1 MSALACAWLLL
12 AAATPPPTTTP
23 APSPVPTSP
32 INILLNKSGSTG
44 VPRGQSL
51 AEVARHIKLKLP
63 ADQPRRLDNA
73 AVKSLAE
80 GVQLTTVKLAPSSG
94 QISLPSGFDE
104 SRKEYW
110 QRAYADSLARI
121 PAQEKR
127 VADLQS
133 EAGRLQQDFYRWDD
147 PAYRDGVIKPA
158 WDRALAQLAEAK
170 RELESLRKGPEVLL
184 AAAEREGVP
193 PGWFREPL
201 PPARAGRAQPTVVQ
215 ETPPPGTTPTPRR
228 PPTPTPIRPGGPE
241 GGD

>member
-1 MSALACAWLLL
+1 MSALTCAWVVLV
-12 AAATPPPTTTP
+12 AATPPPTVTP
-23 APSPVPTSP
+23 VPSPVPTSP

-80 GVQLTTVKLAPSSG
+80 GVQLTTAK
-94 QISLPSGFDE
+94 PSGASGRIELPGGVDE
-104 SRKEYW
+104 SRKKHW
-110 QRAYADSLARI
+110 QQAYADSLARI
-121 PAQEKR
+121 PAQERR
-127 VADLQS
+127 VAELES

-170 RELESLRKGPEVLL
+170 KELESLRKGPEVLL

-201 PPARAGRAQPTVVQ
+201 PPARAGRARPTVV
-215 ETPPPGTTPTPRR
+215 EEPPVPGTTPTPRR

-241 GGD
+241 EGD

>member
-1 MSALACAWLLL
+1 MSALAWAGLLL
-12 AAATPPPTTTP
+12 AAATPTPTPTP
-23 APSPVPTSP
+23 TPVPTSP
-32 INILLNKSGSTG
+32 IGILLNKGGSTSA
-44 VPRGQSL
+44 PRGQSL

-80 GVQLTTVKLAPSSG
+80 GVQLTTAKPAHSSG
-94 QISLPSGFDE
+94 QSSLASGFDE
-104 SRKEYW
+104 SRKRYW
-110 QRAYADSLARI
+110 QQAYAEARARI
-121 PAQEKR
+121 PAQEKH

-133 EAGRLQQDFYRWDD
+133 EAARLQQDFYRWDD

-170 RELESLRKGPEVLL
+170 KELEALRKGPEVVL
-184 AAAEREGVP
+184 AAADREGVP

-201 PPARAGRAQPTVVQ
+201 PPARAGRVQPRPPQ

-228 PPTPTPIRPGGPE
+228 PPTPTPIRPGGSE
-241 GGD
+241 GGS